1 MWKKVKKE
9 IMMILIV
16 SLMFFIFALLQELVQ
31 IFTFFFFLLAAL
43 LTFVVLSCLLIEN
56 YRPNSWLDFTSYKNI
71 ERINSFLESE
81 NSNIKISDTKIKY
94 TFITDVQKKRYLLE
108 EDNE

>member
-1 MWKKVKKE
+1 MEKSKKRNNDDSHSIFNVFY
-9 IMMILIV
+9 IC
-16 SLMFFIFALLQELVQ
+16 FITRASTNLH
-31 IFTFFFFLLAAL
+31 IFFLFISSS

-81 NSNIKISDTKIKY
+81 NSNIKISDTNYKSKY
-94 TFITDVQKKRYLLE
+94 V
-108 EDNE
+108 